1 MENLP
6 QKTNERSDFL
16 AIIERLSADQ
26 DVDVDKIQ
34 RIIEMQERVLDR
46 NAKQSFNTAMVRAQA
61 KMPIVPR
68 DRDNTQTKS
77 KYSAYE
83 TLLKFTKPIY
93 TEEGFAISMY
103 EGETAVEN
111 NIRVCGDVMHQDGW
125 TKTYWTDIPLDD
137 KGFKGTPNK
146 TQTHAKGS
154 SLSYGKSYLLRL
166 IFNIPTGDD
175 DDGNSAGIEFITED
189 QVSQL
194 EEMLKSTKANKE
206 KFLAFMQVEELR
218 SIPAKNFEKGKTAL
232 RDFERANKK

>member
-1 MENLP
+1 
-6 QKTNERSDFL
+6 
-16 AIIERLSADQ
+16 
-26 DVDVDKIQ
+26 
-34 RIIEMQERVLDR
+34 
-46 NAKQSFNTAMVRAQA
+46 
-61 KMPIVPR
+61 
-68 DRDNTQTKS
+68 
-77 KYSAYE
+77 
-83 TLLKFTKPIY
+83 
-93 TEEGFAISMY
+93 
-103 EGETAVEN
+103 
-111 NIRVCGDVMHQDGW
+111 MHQDGW